1 VEAIER
7 LYPERLTE
15 HAERLAHH
23 AVHGEVWHK
32 AVQYLRQ
39 SGTKAVNRCA
49 YDEAVKWLEAALDT
63 AKRLPADR
71 PRTELTVISGSIC
84 EMLYGRRESRDKPSL
99 ISLRRRPMSMLPPV
113 PADCPRA
120 GHAPPVAHCHLGLGK
135 LYRHTGNREQ
145 ARERL
150 SNATA
155 MYREMDMPFWL
166 EKAESALK
174 SV

>member
-1 VEAIER
+1 VTYQGLLAERRRVLHGRIVEAIER

-15 HAERLAHH
+15 
-23 AVHGEVWHK
+23 
-32 AVQYLRQ
+32 
-39 SGTKAVNRCA
+39 
-49 YDEAVKWLEAALDT
+49 
-63 AKRLPADR
+63 
-71 PRTELTVISGSIC
+71 
-84 EMLYGRRESRDKPSL
+84 
-99 ISLRRRPMSMLPPV
+99 
-113 PADCPRA
+113 
-120 GHAPPVAHCHLGLGK
+120 
-135 LYRHTGNREQ
+135 HTGNREQ